1 MINEWSR
8 RIPLSKDPR
17 MNDYDILKKAT
28 NYYLMEGNVDA
39 LLRISYYSQLIVARA
54 ISEGEFTPRFI
65 SALEKDPEKAVKLY
79 RQIRW
84 KLNKRARSMFRR
96 LVAKTII
103 NIAIKK
109 YGGNLAENRK
119 SETAYEPG
127 MDFDVEETVYRIM
140 DSGKKLDR
148 ITYEDIVGLDR
159 RKGDHS
165 IIVVV
170 DSSGSMSGHKILSAA
185 TMAAI
190 ISHKVRRGK
199 YSVIGFN
206 SEAFTIKKAC
216 ESRDP
221 LEVVEKIV
229 DLVPLGYTN
238 IADGL
243 HLALEES
250 KYMKKPKFILI
261 TDGEHN
267 VGEDPRHVASKIKE
281 LHVVYVGR
289 RRSSKGASFCK
300 ILANL
305 GDGRFH
311 ELRDHRD
318 IPRLV
323 RRILS

>member
-1 MINEWSR
+1 MTNEWSR
-8 RIPLSKDPR
+8 KIPLSKDPA
-17 MNDYDILKKAT
+17 MNDYKELKEAT

-39 LLRISYYSQLIVARA
+39 LLRISYYSQLIVAKA
-54 ISEGEFTPRFI
+54 ISEGAFTPRFI
-65 SALEKDPEKAVKLY
+65 SVLEKDPEKAVKLY

-84 KLNKRARSMFRR
+84 KLNKRARRMFRQF
-96 LVAKTII
+96 VTKTII
-103 NIAIKK
+103 NTAIRK
-109 YGGNLAENRK
+109 YRGNLTENRI
-119 SETAYEPG
+119 SDSIYEPG
-127 MDFDVEETVYRIM
+127 MDFDVEKSVYRVM
-140 DSGKKLDR
+140 DSGRKLDG

-165 IIVVV
+165 IVVV
-170 DSSGSMSGHKILSAA
+170 IDSSGSMSGHKILSAA

-190 ISHKVRRGK
+190 ISHKARRGK

-206 SEAFTIKKAC
+206 SEAFIIKKAC
-216 ESRDP
+216 ESREP

-243 HLALEES
+243 YLALEES
-250 KYMKKPKFILI
+250 KYMKKPRFILI
-261 TDGEHN
+261 TDGEYN
-267 VGEDPRHVASKIKE
+267 AGEDPRHVASKIKE

-289 RRSSKGASFCK
+289 RKSSKGASFCK
-300 ILANL
+300 TLANL

-311 ELRDHRD
+311 ELRNHKD

>member
-8 RIPLSKDPR
+8 RIPLSKDPM
-17 MNDYDILKKAT
+17 MNDYEKLKEAT
-28 NYYLMEGNVDA
+28 NYYLIEGNIDA
-39 LLRISYYSQLIVARA
+39 LLKISYYSQLIVAKA
-54 ISEGEFTPRFI
+54 ISEGRFTPRFI
-65 SALEKDPEKAVKLY
+65 SALEKDPERAVKLY

-103 NIAIKK
+103 NIAVKK
-109 YGGNLAENRK
+109 YGGNLAENRR
-119 SETAYEPG
+119 SISMYEPG

-140 DSGKKLDR
+140 DHGKNLDR
-148 ITYEDIVGLDR
+148 ITYEDVVGLDR
-159 RKGDHS
+159 RKGDFS
-165 IIVVV
+165 VVV
-170 DSSGSMSGHKILSAA
+170 VIDSSGSMSGHKILSAA

-206 SEAFTIKKAC
+206 SEAFIIKGAC

-221 LEVVEKIV
+221 LEVVEKII
-229 DLVPLGYTN
+229 DLIPLGYTN

-243 HLALEES
+243 YLALEES
-250 KYMKKPKFILI
+250 RFMKKPRFILI

-267 VGEDPRHVASKIKE
+267 VGEDPRYVASKIRE

-300 ILANL
+300 TLANL
-305 GDGRFH
+305 GDGKFH
-311 ELRDHRD
+311 ELRNHRD

-323 RRILS
+323 RLILS